1 MENQQQGQQG
11 KKPKDKDK
19 SHDNTIGGA
28 QTNRPDPEAQ
38 NDTGYAGTTNSPSE
52 HRNDQDGYQI
62 AIEDTMIGYDGDDS
76 QMDMDMGEEDR
87 RRSGKTGID
96 DNS

>member
-1 MENQQQGQQG
+1 MENQQQRQG

-19 SHDNTIGGA
+19 THDDTIGGA
-28 QTNRPDPEAQ
+28 QTNTPNPKEQ
-38 NDTGYAGTTNSPSE
+38 NDTGFEGTTNSLSE
-52 HRNDQDGYQI
+52 DRHEQDGYQI
-62 AIEDTMIGYDGDDS
+62 AIEDTMIGYDGDEK
-76 QMDMDMGEEDR
+76 QMDMDLGEKDR